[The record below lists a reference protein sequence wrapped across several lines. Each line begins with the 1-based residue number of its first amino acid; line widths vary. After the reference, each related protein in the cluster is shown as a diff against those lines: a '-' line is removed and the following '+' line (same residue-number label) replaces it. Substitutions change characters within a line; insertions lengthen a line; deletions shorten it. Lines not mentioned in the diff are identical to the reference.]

1 MSDRVVRRNENMP
14 PIAVSQA
21 KEFVS
26 TASERFIKAE
36 KNMAFLRRKA
46 TCDYSDK
53 KNFRG
58 KFKKTLEKTRQNK
71 KNVL

>member
-1 MSDRVVRRNENMP
+1 MG
-14 PIAVSQA
+14 
-21 KEFVS
+21 
-26 TASERFIKAE
+26 
-36 KNMAFLRRKA
+36 
-46 TCDYSDK
+46 DYRDK

>member
-1 MSDRVVRRNENMP
+1 
-14 PIAVSQA
+14 
-21 KEFVS
+21 
-26 TASERFIKAE
+26 
-36 KNMAFLRRKA
+36 MAFLRRKT

>member
-1 MSDRVVRRNENMP
+1 
-14 PIAVSQA
+14 
-21 KEFVS
+21 
-26 TASERFIKAE
+26 
-36 KNMAFLRRKA
+36 MAFLRRKA

-71 KNVL
+71 KCNIKHYHAALSELVFEDSL